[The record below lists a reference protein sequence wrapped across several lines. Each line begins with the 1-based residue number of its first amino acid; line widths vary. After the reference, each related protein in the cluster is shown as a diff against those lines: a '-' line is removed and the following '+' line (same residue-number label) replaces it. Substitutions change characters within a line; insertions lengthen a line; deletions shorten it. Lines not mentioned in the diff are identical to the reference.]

1 MSTSTACDSLKIPCN
16 EKTQPLTSPAFFSH
30 FFTLICT
37 ALFITTWVFQI
48 NSGFQQISM
57 SNREKKMSI
66 EGLGLWQE
74 KTTNSKDEWREEWPT
89 S

>member
-1 MSTSTACDSLKIPCN
+1 
-16 EKTQPLTSPAFFSH
+16 
-30 FFTLICT
+30 LICA

-57 SNREKKMSI
+57 SNIMVDREKELSI